1 MPSKNTKEAKKEEKK
16 IEFLEFEHEFKDG
29 GKMIKLSGRM
39 YPTKGDKIEKN
50 FLTLKVANLMSI
62 SCDFVETSNNYFV
75 AMPQYKSGNKYKSYI
90 YVEKD
95 SFFAAALED
104 LSKVLF
110 ELKKKF

>member
-1 MPSKNTKEAKKEEKK
+1 MPSKNTKEVKKEEKK
-16 IEFLEFEHEFKDG
+16 VDFLEFEHKFKDG
-29 GKMIKLSGRM
+29 EKMIKLSGRM
-39 YPTKGDKIEKN
+39 YPTKGDQIERN
-50 FLTLKVANLMSI
+50 FLTLDVANLMSI
-62 SCDFVETSNNYFV
+62 SCEFVETSNNYFV
-75 AMPQYKSGNKYKSYI
+75 AMPSYKSGDKYKSYV

>member
-16 IEFLEFEHEFKDG
+16 VEFQEFEHEYKDG
-29 GKMIKLSGRM
+29 EKMIKLSGRM

-50 FLTLKVANLMSI
+50 LLFLKVANLMSI
-62 SCDFVETSNNYFV
+62 TCEFVETSNSYFV
-75 AMPQYKSGNKYKSYI
+75 SMPQYKSGDKYKSYVF
-90 YVEKD
+90 VEKD
-95 SFFAAALED
+95 SFFSDALED

>member
-1 MPSKNTKEAKKEEKK
+1 MPAKTSKDTKKEEKK
-16 IEFLEFEHEFKDG
+16 VEFLEFEHEFKDG
-29 GKMIKLSGRM
+29 ERMVKFSGRL
-39 YPTKGDKIEKN
+39 YPTKGEKIERN
-50 FLTLKVANLMSI
+50 FLSLNVGNLMTI

-75 AMPQYKSGNKYKSYI
+75 AMPQYKSGDKYKSYV

-95 SFFAAALED
+95 SFFASALED

>member
-16 IEFLEFEHEFKDG
+16 IEFLEFEHEFITDERTVKFT
-29 GKMIKLSGRM
+29 GRM
-39 YPTKGDKIEKN
+39 YPTKEGKIEKN
-50 FLTLKVANLMSI
+50 FLILKVDDLMSI
-62 SCDFVETSNNYFV
+62 SCDFVETSNNYFIS
-75 AMPQYKSGNKYKSYI
+75 MPQYKSGDKYKSYI

>member
-1 MPSKNTKEAKKEEKK
+1 MPIKNNKEAKKV
-16 IEFLEFEHEFKDG
+16 EFLEFEHEFKDG
-29 GKMIKLSGRM
+29 ERMIKLSGRM
-39 YPTKGDKIEKN
+39 YPTKDGARIEKN

-62 SCDFVETSNNYFV
+62 SCDFVETSNNYFI
-75 AMPQYKSGNKYKSYI
+75 AMPQYKSGDKYKSYI